1 MKHGKKAQQKRR
13 ELRNKIVEHPDSEY
27 SKEELVG
34 QTIED
39 LKRILD
45 EFSLTKEEEDE
56 INSSAE
62 SVDK

>member
-45 EFSLTKEEEDE
+45 EFSLTKEEEYE